1 MNNAFSSVQ
10 LLNHVQLFVTPC
22 TAAHQSSLSI
32 TKSQSLLKFI
42 SIESVMKS
50 NHLSLCRPVPFFSC
64 VQSVQASGS
73 FTVSK
78 FFTSG
83 GQSIGASAS
92 ALVLPMNTKDWFPLG
107 LTGLI
112 ASQESYPTPQFKSI
126 PSLVLR
132 FLYGST
138 FTSIHDYWK
147 THSFDCKAKCCLCFL
162 ICCLGLSQ
170 LFLQGASIF

>member
-92 ALVLPMNTKDWFPLG
+92 ALVFSMNTQNWFPFR

-112 ASQESYPTPQFKSI
+112 SLQSMWRSRVFSNTN
-126 PSLVLR
+126 SLVLSL
-132 FLYGST
+132 LYGPAL
-138 FTSIHDYWK
+138 TSILDHWEN
-147 THSFDCKAKCCLCFL
+147 HSFD
-162 ICCLGLSQ
+162 
-170 LFLQGASIF
+170 